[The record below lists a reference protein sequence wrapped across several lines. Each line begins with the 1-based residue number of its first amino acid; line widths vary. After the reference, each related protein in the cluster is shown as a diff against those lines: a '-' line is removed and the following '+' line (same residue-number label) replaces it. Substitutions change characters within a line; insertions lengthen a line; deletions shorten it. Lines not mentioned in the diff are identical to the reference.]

1 MARAA
6 SMNLGMLATYDQ
18 MKETLCSLTGRE
30 PTDTTM
36 PIRMGSSLSAGFMAA
51 ACCLPFDNCKTKL

>member
-6 SMNLGMLATYDQ
+6 SMNLGMLATHDQ
-18 MKETLCSLTGRE
+18 MKETFSLMGRE

-36 PIRMGSSLSAGFMAA
+36 LIRMGSSLSAGFMAA
-51 ACCLPFDNCKTKL
+51 SCCLPFDNCKTKL